1 MVCELLM
8 GSILCVSTSLL
19 EHMRFT
25 LHYRGKLKANRG
37 AKDKHD
43 LRRYFHGQLRC
54 LWDQV
59 PLTDY
64 RRYLS
69 EAVKDK
75 EISLVH
81 TIGQFKFVPLVSS
94 KLHLISELKIT
105 LLRPGPPGQ
114 LISQSGD
121 IDNRLKTL
129 LDALKVPKEPTAL
142 PQEEAPL
149 ESETP
154 FFCLLEDDSLITA
167 VSVET
172 DRLLETP
179 ADPNDV
185 VLLIHVT
192 TRTTRTTWANLGLG
206 S

>member
-1 MVCELLM
+1 
-8 GSILCVSTSLL
+8 
-19 EHMRFT
+19 MRFT
-25 LHYRGKLKANRG
+25 LHYRGTLKANRG
-37 AKDKHD
+37 AKDKHA
-43 LRRYFHGQLRC
+43 LRRYFHEQLRC
-54 LWDQV
+54 LWGQV

-64 RRYLS
+64 RGYLS
-69 EAVKDK
+69 ENVGENK
-75 EISLVH
+75 ISLVH
-81 TIGQFKFVPLVSS
+81 SIGRFKFVPLVSS
-94 KLHLISELKIT
+94 RLHLAAELKIT

-142 PQEEAPL
+142 PQGEVPL
-149 ESETP
+149 ENETP

-167 VSVET
+167 ISVET

-185 VLLIHVT
+185 LLLIHVT
-192 TRTTRTTWANLGLG
+192 TRITRAIWGNSGLG

>member
-1 MVCELLM
+1 
-8 GSILCVSTSLL
+8 
-19 EHMRFT
+19 MRFT
-25 LHYRGKLKANRG
+25 LFYRGTLKANRG
-37 AKDKHD
+37 AKDKHA
-43 LRRYFHGQLRC
+43 LRRYFHDQLRC

-64 RRYLS
+64 RNEYLS
-69 EAVKDK
+69 ESVKQG
-75 EISLVH
+75 EISLIH
-81 TIGQFKFVPLVSS
+81 PIGHFKFVPLVSS
-94 KLHLISELKIT
+94 RLHLVAELKIT

-142 PQEEAPL
+142 PQDESPL
-149 ESETP
+149 ENETP

-172 DRLLETP
+172 DRLLEVSS
-179 ADPNDV
+179 DPNEV
-185 VLLIHVT
+185 LLLIHVT
-192 TRTTRTTWANLGLG
+192 TRITRAIWGNSGLG